1 MIDVRVIILILE
13 KFRDDLSAN
22 GASIRIIEVLPN
34 TLNTE
39 SMPARKEARLNHY
52 VHANR
57 AVGLYIFFL
66 LFIMLIEVFL
76 DQFLL

>member
-1 MIDVRVIILILE
+1 MVDVSVIILILE
-13 KFRDDLSAN
+13 EFWNNLSAN

-39 SMPARKEARLNHY
+39 SMPTRKEARFNHY

-57 AVGLYIFFL
+57 AVGLHIFFL
-66 LFIMLIEVFL
+66 LFVMLIEVFL